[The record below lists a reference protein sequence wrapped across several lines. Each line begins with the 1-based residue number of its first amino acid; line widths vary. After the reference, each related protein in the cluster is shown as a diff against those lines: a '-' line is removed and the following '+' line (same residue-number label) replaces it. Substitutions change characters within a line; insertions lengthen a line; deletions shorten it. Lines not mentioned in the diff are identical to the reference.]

1 MNHLA
6 HAFLS
11 GANPQHLVGNV
22 AGDFLKGPLQ
32 TLDLVPGIRQG
43 VQQHRR
49 IDAFADGHPLL
60 AELRSTFPATQRR
73 YAGIVLDV
81 AFDHYLVRHWERFT
95 SRGRREFIDSVYSTL
110 SEHRRRLPDPL
121 AGYLPRL
128 IAHDWLDRCA
138 TMEGVEA
145 TLHGISRRLRRDNPL
160 PLAAAVI
167 ARKDAE
173 LESVFLAFF
182 PDVLAFAAS
191 TPD

>member
-145 TLHGISRRLRRDNPL
+145 TLHSISRRLRRDNPL

-167 ARKDAE
+167 AHKDAE

-182 PDVLAFAAS
+182 PDVLAFAAA